1 MDPNESQLLNLVGL
15 HLAVENDQDQIQVK
29 GGEGLGRQS
38 DLALIK
44 KPPHCQ
50 RSKLIQPSGFQISS
64 SPLKARLLV

>member
-44 KPPHCQ
+44 KPPHC
-50 RSKLIQPSGFQISS
+50 
-64 SPLKARLLV
+64 